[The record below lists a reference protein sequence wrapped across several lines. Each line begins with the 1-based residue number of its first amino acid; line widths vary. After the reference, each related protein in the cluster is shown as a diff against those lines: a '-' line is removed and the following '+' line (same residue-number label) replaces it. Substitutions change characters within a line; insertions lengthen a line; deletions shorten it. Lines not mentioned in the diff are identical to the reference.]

1 MIHILSL
8 FVCSF
13 LLSTVEGARVTVRVP
28 AGSSA
33 SEFFC
38 TTDSCEGWQ
47 LARTIGFILFV
58 VLTCCGTCRCCPLYD
73 RLQQIAKTIAS
84 ILFFVLCCCGCCGT
98 CNSLE
103 DQWEENRV
111 QVVMVEGRPFY
122 INAAE
127 EERQRRTEQ
136 QELRM
141 TETV

>member
-13 LLSTVEGARVTVRVP
+13 LLSTVEGARVRVRVP
-28 AGSSA
+28 AGSSV

-47 LARTIGFILFV
+47 LAVTISSILFV
-58 VLTCCGTCRCCPLYD
+58 VFMCCCTFRWCPCYD
-73 RLQQIAKTIAS
+73 ILRQIVDTI
-84 ILFFVLCCCGCCGT
+84 LFMFFFVLCCCGCCGN
-98 CNSLE
+98 CNKATWDE
-103 DQWEENRV
+103 DWS
-111 QVVMVEGRPFY
+111 GLG
-122 INAAE
+122 AE
-127 EERQRRTEQ
+127 KRQRRTEQ

>member
-1 MIHILSL
+1 MI
-8 FVCSF
+8 
-13 LLSTVEGARVTVRVP
+13 VRVP
-28 AGSSA
+28 ASTSV

-38 TTDSCEGWQ
+38 TGETDSCGGWQ
-47 LARTIGFILFV
+47 LAATISLILFV
-58 VLTCCGTCRCCPLYD
+58 VLAWCGTCPCCPLYD

-111 QVVMVEGRPFY
+111 QVVMVEGRPYY
-122 INAAE
+122 INTAE
-127 EERQRRTEQ
+127 EERQRRTEN